1 MRLLCCGRALFDK
14 YFLLNYRHISYLN
27 GVNIMPPR
35 FFRIFLFISFLS
47 LFIGHVCAVTEEEE
61 NLMEHMRKYF
71 CPSLQ
76 FKKELIE
83 KGFNYL
89 GNLDTLP
96 TSELFKKGIALRNGK
111 VNGLEDVTVERLIF
125 QYICFKNVRIFEE
138 NLHLRAMHNQAST
151 IYMLGDELKK
161 LPNAK
166 DYNKQILPIV
176 YQEAWYLFS
185 LVDFAESKNN
195 LKKLR
200 KENLI
205 DFVIGNPELEKKFGK
220 SSCTETLKNVL
231 KQQEEKIIG
240 NLRELQ
246 QETNTLAGKMVAKIF
261 EEELRSNLEKTKAEI
276 LSEPYHLILER
287 TEEKEPTEKETPDV
301 KPIVFNHET
310 FSDLA
315 RLFNQLIV
323 NVKTTPPF
331 SSEEPKP
338 VTVFIGR
345 SISWLS
351 VMQQYLEDQLP
362 KDMQFKH
369 ALISGLRREPLSSTE
384 KENYKEYLDSLGF
397 DTLDKS
403 TPLLITDVVETGTSL
418 QRYGEDILKP
428 LYGFTNIQYLAMMF
442 PWQTID
448 LERARVIY
456 VTDRLARIMF
466 AKHQT
471 NTIYCPFSPLY
482 PSQWSQWEIYTQ
494 SFRPHLE
501 ALKLKNQLEEWLE
514 SSEGREKIAP
524 VIGFA
529 NVK

>member
-1 MRLLCCGRALFDK
+1 M
-14 YFLLNYRHISYLN
+14 S
-27 GVNIMPPR
+27 PR
-35 FFRIFLFISFLS
+35 FFRIFLFISFLF
-47 LFIGHVCAVTEEEE
+47 LFIGHVSAVTEEEE

-96 TSELFKKGIALRNGK
+96 TSELYKKGITLRNGK

-125 QYICFKNVRIFEE
+125 QYICFKNVRILEE

-185 LVDFAESKNN
+185 LAGFAESKNN

-200 KENLI
+200 EENLI
-205 DFVIGNPELEKKFGK
+205 DFVIENPELEKKFGK
-220 SSCTETLKNVL
+220 TSYTETLKNIL

-240 NLRELQ
+240 NLRRELQ
-246 QETNTLAGKMVAKIF
+246 EETGALPGKMAAKFF
-261 EEELRSNLEKTKAEI
+261 EEDIRSNLEKINAEI
-276 LSEPYHLILER
+276 LSEPYHLTLESSG
-287 TEEKEPTEKETPDV
+287 EKEIHDV

-323 NVKTTPPF
+323 NVKTTPQLLP
-331 SSEEPKP
+331 EEPKP

-362 KDMQFKH
+362 KDMQFQH
-369 ALISGLRREPLSSTE
+369 ALISGLRREPLSSEE
-384 KENYKEYLDSLGF
+384 KENYKKYLDSLGF

-403 TPLLITDVVETGTSL
+403 TPLLITDVAETGTSL

-442 PWQTID
+442 PGQTID

-456 VTDRLARIMF
+456 VTDRLAHIMF

-471 NTIYCPFSPLY
+471 NAIYCPFSPFY

-494 SFRPHLE
+494 VFRPHLE

-524 VIGFA
+524 VIHFA